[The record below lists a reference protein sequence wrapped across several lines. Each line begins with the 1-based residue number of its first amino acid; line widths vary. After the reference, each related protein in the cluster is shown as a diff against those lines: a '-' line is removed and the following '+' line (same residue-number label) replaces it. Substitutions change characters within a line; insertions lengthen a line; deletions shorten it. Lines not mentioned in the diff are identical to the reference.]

1 MWKKKLLLFTPVIF
15 LHINGWKL
23 YIFLHM
29 ILFDNFYTFLS
40 CQSWEFSWEHDRWF
54 GWWSDVCCWT
64 CTLGGSAENSEC
76 NTAIRY
82 QLKNTFHCAS
92 SSVLYA
98 SLNLYLHSPG
108 ISGAASSDPD
118 AGKCYGKLVH
128 SCYSSTR
135 FLFNLLIR
143 AGVAGLGLG
152 DILKPDLVLPLIEN
166 LPIEQL
172 ASHLPEVCTTEMI
185 CYPDFQINRTLQLN
199 SWSLPNSRAHGLLVI
214 SLSFSKVLLCANN

>member
-1 MWKKKLLLFTPVIF
+1 MTADLAGEVTSAAGPVR
-15 LHINGWKL
+15 LEDL
-23 YIFLHM
+23 QR
-29 ILFDNFYTFLS
+29 ILSAIQPSGTSLKILS
-40 CQSWEFSWEHDRWF
+40 I
-54 GWWSDVCCWT
+54 V
-64 CTLGGSAENSEC
+64 
-76 NTAIRY
+76 
-82 QLKNTFHCAS
+82 S